1 MSHEEYMDIRGI
13 MAQRG
18 TQEGQL
24 KRIPVVVI
32 SKAKVD
38 HMDELEARMRKVQI
52 VAPFIILLLG
62 IITGARI
69 F

>member
-1 MSHEEYMDIRGI
+1 MSHEEYMDIRCI

>member
-38 HMDELEARMRKVQI
+38 HMDELEARMRKVKI